1 MWRQAGARLSLVARQ
16 SLQRSRSAALPA
28 WNSLVAESAP
38 AGAGRSVTDRLVHS
52 GWLSQTPFALR
63 AASPAVATKDL
74 SDELEHATGLER
86 EELAAEL
93 EGKERFEVEPPRGP
107 FGTEDAPA
115 IVEAQFDERLVGC
128 SGGVGEEEHDV
139 VWFKLSKDSNHS
151 CSVCSQVFKLK
162 VVGPGGI
169 PGHHH

>member
-63 AASPAVATKDL
+63 AASPAVATKDV
-74 SDELEHATGLER
+74 SDDLEHATGLER

-93 EGKERFEVEPPRGP
+93 
-107 FGTEDAPA
+107 EDAPA

-128 SGGVGEEEHDV
+128 SGGVGGE
-139 VWFKLSKDSNHS
+139 
-151 CSVCSQVFKLK
+151 
-162 VVGPGGI
+162 
-169 PGHHH
+169 